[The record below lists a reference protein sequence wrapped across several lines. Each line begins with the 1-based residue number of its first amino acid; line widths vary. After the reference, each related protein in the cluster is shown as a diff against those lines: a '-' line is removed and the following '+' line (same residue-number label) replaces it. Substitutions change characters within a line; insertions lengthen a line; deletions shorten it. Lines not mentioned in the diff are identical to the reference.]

1 MQEGQL
7 AKILERQRR
16 QQAAADTAKK
26 LADAAAD
33 AAKKLEDAT
42 KDHRAEETANAVAAQ
57 AAPEEAHVSLNVSTV
72 AEALSVPCLLLCTY
86 VSACQT
92 VSNWRVTLLTSF
104 SIAGKVCVHQC
115 PCD

>member
-1 MQEGQL
+1 V
-7 AKILERQRR
+7 

-33 AAKKLEDAT
+33 VDKKLEDAT
-42 KDHRAEETANAVAAQ
+42 KEAEETARAVAAQ

-92 VSNWRVTLLTSF
+92 ASNRRVTLPDILLHLRE
-104 SIAGKVCVHQC
+104 GVCAPV
-115 PCD
+115 PV